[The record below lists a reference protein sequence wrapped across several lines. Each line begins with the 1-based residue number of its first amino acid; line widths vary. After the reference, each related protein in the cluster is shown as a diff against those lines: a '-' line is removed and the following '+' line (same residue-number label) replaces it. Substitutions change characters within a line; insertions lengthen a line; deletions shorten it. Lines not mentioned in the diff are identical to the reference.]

1 MKSILKISLDDIQYN
16 WKLINTASN
25 GKAAAVVKAN
35 AYGMGMIEVTRALL
49 ESGCNYFYVANIFEG
64 LKLRKKFNSN
74 KISIAIFEGY
84 LEGNQKIYAE
94 NNLTPVLNN
103 LEQLKR
109 LNNFST
115 ALTEQ
120 KAIINIDTG
129 MNRLGLSKKERDFL
143 INNRDLLNNV
153 RIDYIMSH
161 LSNANENESKINLLQ
176 LNELKKFSINFPNI
190 KVSFA
195 NSHGVKLGSNF
206 CFDQTRPGIGLYGI
220 DNFGKNFYFN
230 SKKLKLPL
238 KLYAPIIQ
246 IKKVNAGEKISYG
259 GIDILKRTS
268 KLATIGLGYAD
279 GWLRLLKPN
288 SVFFIENEKCKIVG
302 NITMDSFVLDITD
315 IKKNKLK
322 EGDHICLLDNSN
334 IEHILKN
341 NNIIS
346 YELLTLMGDRLHRN
360 YKLS

>member
-35 AYGMGMIEVTRALL
+35 AYGMGMIEVASALL

-64 LKLRKKFNSN
+64 LKLRKKFKSN

-84 LEGNQKIYAE
+84 LEGNQKFYAE
-94 NNLTPVLNN
+94 NNLTPILNN

-109 LNNFST
+109 LKKFST
-115 ALTEQ
+115 SATKQ

-129 MNRLGLSKKERDFL
+129 MNRLGLSEKERNFL
-143 INNRDLLNNV
+143 INNKDLLNNV
-153 RIDYIMSH
+153 KIDYIMSH
-161 LSNANENESKINLLQ
+161 LSNANEDESKINSLQ
-176 LNELKKFSINFPNI
+176 LNELKKFSNNFPNI

-195 NSHGVKLGSNF
+195 NSHGIKLGSNF

-220 DNFGKNFYFN
+220 NNFGKSFYFN

-246 IKKVNAGEKISYG
+246 IKKVNAGKKVSYG
-259 GIDILKRTS
+259 GIDILKRS
-268 KLATIGLGYAD
+268 SMLATIGVGYAD

-288 SVFFIENEKCKIVG
+288 SVFFVGNEKCKIVG
-302 NITMDSFVLDITD
+302 NITMDSFILDITD
-315 IKKNKLK
+315 IKKNMLK

-334 IEHILKN
+334 IEYILKN

-346 YELLTLMGDRLHRN
+346 YELLTLMGDRLHRK
-360 YKLS
+360 Y

>member
-115 ALTEQ
+115 PLTEQ

-190 KVSFA
+190 KVSLA

-246 IKKVNAGEKISYG
+246 IKKVNAGEKVSYG
-259 GIDILKRTS
+259 GIDILKRDS
-268 KLATIGLGYAD
+268 KLATVGLGYAD

-315 IKKNKLK
+315 IKNNKLK

>member
-1 MKSILKISLDDIQYN
+1 MKSTLKISLNDIKNN
-16 WKLINTASN
+16 WKIINTASN

-35 AYGMGMIEVTRALL
+35 AYGMGMIEVAKALL

-64 LKLRKKFNSN
+64 IKLRKKFNSD

-84 LEGNQKIYAE
+84 LEGNQKIYEE
-94 NNLTPVLNN
+94 NNLIPILNN

-109 LNNFST
+109 LKKFSS
-115 ALTEQ
+115 AVKEK

-129 MNRLGLSKKERDFL
+129 MNRLGLNKKERDVL
-143 INNRDLLNNV
+143 VNNKDLLKNV
-153 RIDYIMSH
+153 KIDYIMSH
-161 LSNANENESKINLLQ
+161 LSNANENESKTNLIQ
-176 LNELKKFSINFPNI
+176 LNELKKFSNNFPNI

-206 CFDQTRPGIGLYGI
+206 CFDQTRPGIALYGI

-230 SKKLKLPL
+230 KKKLKLPV

-246 IKKVNAGEKISYG
+246 IKKVNSGEKVSYG
-259 GIDILKRTS
+259 GIDVLKRS
-268 KLATIGLGYAD
+268 SILATIGVGYAD
-279 GWLRLLKPN
+279 GWLRLLKTN
-288 SVFFIENEKCKIVG
+288 SVFLIENEKCKIVG
-302 NITMDSFVLDITD
+302 NITMDSFILDITD

-322 EGDHICLLDNSN
+322 EGDYICILDNSN

-360 YKLS
+360 Y

>member
-64 LKLRKKFNSN
+64 LKVRKKFNSN

-190 KVSFA
+190 KVSLA

-246 IKKVNAGEKISYG
+246 IKKVNAGEKVSYG
-259 GIDILKRTS
+259 GIDILKRSS

-315 IKKNKLK
+315 IKKIKLK
-322 EGDHICLLDNSN
+322 EGDYICLLDNSN

-360 YKLS
+360 Y

>member
-1 MKSILKISLDDIQYN
+1 MKSILKISLDDIKYN

-35 AYGMGMIEVTRALL
+35 AYGMGMVEVAGALL
-49 ESGCNYFYVANIFEG
+49 KSGCNYFYVANIFEG
-64 LKLRKKFNSN
+64 LKLRKKFNTT

-94 NNLTPVLNN
+94 NNLTPILNN

-109 LNNFST
+109 FKNFSKT
-115 ALTEQ
+115 VLEQ
-120 KAIINIDTG
+120 KVIINIDTG
-129 MNRLGLSKKERDFL
+129 MNRLGLSKKEREFL
-143 INNRDLLNNV
+143 INNKDLLNNL
-153 RIDYIMSH
+153 RIDYMMSH
-161 LSNANENESKINLLQ
+161 LSNAQENENEINLLQ
-176 LNELKKFSINFPNI
+176 LNELKKFSNNFPNI

-195 NSHGVKLGSNF
+195 NSNGIKLGSNF

-220 DNFGKNFYFN
+220 DNFGKSFYFN
-230 SKKLKLPL
+230 SEKLKLPL

-259 GIDILKRTS
+259 GVDILKRS
-268 KLATIGLGYAD
+268 SILATIGVGYAD

-288 SVFFIENEKCKIVG
+288 SVFLIGNEKCKIVG

-315 IKKNKLK
+315 IKKNELK
-322 EGDHICLLDNSN
+322 EGDQICLLDNSN

-346 YELLTLMGDRLHRN
+346 YELLTLMGNRLYRS
-360 YKLS
+360 Y

>member
-64 LKLRKKFNSN
+64 LKLRKNFNSN
-74 KISIAIFEGY
+74 EISIAIFEGY

-115 ALTEQ
+115 ALTEK

-143 INNRDLLNNV
+143 INNRDLLKNV

-176 LNELKKFSINFPNI
+176 LNELKNFSSNFPNI

-195 NSHGVKLGSNF
+195 NTHGIKLE
-206 CFDQTRPGIGLYGI
+206 IGR
-220 DNFGKNFYFN
+220 
-230 SKKLKLPL
+230 
-238 KLYAPIIQ
+238 AH
-246 IKKVNAGEKISYG
+246 V
-259 GIDILKRTS
+259 
-268 KLATIGLGYAD
+268 
-279 GWLRLLKPN
+279 
-288 SVFFIENEKCKIVG
+288 
-302 NITMDSFVLDITD
+302 
-315 IKKNKLK
+315 
-322 EGDHICLLDNSN
+322 
-334 IEHILKN
+334 
-341 NNIIS
+341 
-346 YELLTLMGDRLHRN
+346 
-360 YKLS
+360 

>member
-1 MKSILKISLDDIQYN
+1 MKSILKISLNDIKNN

-94 NNLTPVLNN
+94 NNLTPILNN

-115 ALTEQ
+115 GLTEQ

-190 KVSFA
+190 KVSLA

-220 DNFGKNFYFN
+220 ENFGKNFYFN

-238 KLYAPIIQ
+238 KLYSPIIQ
-246 IKKVNAGEKISYG
+246 IKKVNSGEKVSYG
-259 GIDILKRTS
+259 GIDILKRNS
-268 KLATIGLGYAD
+268 KLATIGVGYAD

-360 YKLS
+360 Y